1 MVLQYREEARFKRVS
16 ARELK
21 RVCKDALDELGWRF
35 EVEDRWRI
43 IAYVPYSFTSYGE
56 WLIVDVF
63 DEELVV
69 ISHCRRRLQ
78 LVDWGKNRRNV
89 DRFLNRVE
97 DILDDDRR

>member
-1 MVLQYREEARFKRVS
+1 MVLQYREEARFRRVS
-16 ARELK
+16 AKELK
-21 RVCKDALDELGWRF
+21 CVCKDALDELGWRF